1 MALLAV
7 KNLNFHIDE
16 QPILRE
22 VSFSL
27 EEGEFAVLTGPTGS
41 GKSTLLRL
49 IKKEIA
55 PKGRKL
61 GTIEVFGKRLSEIS
75 PEESLKIGYVMQRP
89 ENQIVTDKVY
99 HELAFGLEN
108 LGLSREEIERKV
120 GELASFFGIDSW
132 FRKDTFALSGGEKQI
147 LALASVMA
155 MDPRLL
161 LLDEPTGELDPI
173 ASENF
178 LSLLWKLNRELGVTV
193 LLVEHRLDQVL
204 EFADKLLVMEDGGI
218 TAQGRPEEVIF
229 GLEDRGRIALP
240 SAARIFLGLNG
251 TGRLPL
257 SVREGQEFLGK
268 FRPEKEFREE
278 TAPSGEIALAAEN
291 LWFAYERRAEVLR
304 GVDLKVREGEI
315 LCLVGGNGGGKTS
328 LLKLLAGFHPPL
340 QGRISV
346 FGRSLKA
353 YGKDYYKEII
363 AYLPQNPEDLFLED
377 AVEKEVEEEE
387 LSEFGLESLSRKHPY
402 DLSGGE
408 QQRLGLAKVLGKK
421 ARLLL
426 LDEPTKA
433 LDLFWK
439 DRLLAI
445 LKKRK
450 EESTIIIATHD
461 LDFAARIADRVG
473 LVFDGRIQSLAGPRS
488 FFGGNSFYTT
498 AANRIARK
506 VYPWALTEEEVV
518 EAGRR
523 NGEFD
528 EVR

>member
-204 EFADKLLVMEDGGI
+204 E
-218 TAQGRPEEVIF
+218 
-229 GLEDRGRIALP
+229 
-240 SAARIFLGLNG
+240 
-251 TGRLPL
+251 
-257 SVREGQEFLGK
+257 
-268 FRPEKEFREE
+268 
-278 TAPSGEIALAAEN
+278 
-291 LWFAYERRAEVLR
+291 
-304 GVDLKVREGEI
+304 
-315 LCLVGGNGGGKTS
+315 
-328 LLKLLAGFHPPL
+328 
-340 QGRISV
+340 
-346 FGRSLKA
+346 
-353 YGKDYYKEII
+353 
-363 AYLPQNPEDLFLED
+363 
-377 AVEKEVEEEE
+377 
-387 LSEFGLESLSRKHPY
+387 
-402 DLSGGE
+402 
-408 QQRLGLAKVLGKK
+408 
-421 ARLLL
+421 
-426 LDEPTKA
+426 
-433 LDLFWK
+433 
-439 DRLLAI
+439 
-445 LKKRK
+445 
-450 EESTIIIATHD
+450 
-461 LDFAARIADRVG
+461 
-473 LVFDGRIQSLAGPRS
+473 
-488 FFGGNSFYTT
+488 
-498 AANRIARK
+498 
-506 VYPWALTEEEVV
+506 
-518 EAGRR
+518 
-523 NGEFD
+523 
-528 EVR
+528 